1 MKKIPIFF
9 LAVQALYPACCFCA
23 KLFGWTLVL
32 NNSIAYPAIAAAL
45 SMIMTVMVIC
55 RKEEFAKREKTL
67 VSIALPVSL
76 LNGLMLTLAEGSIA
90 AVLISVVCSFVMYRK
105 GRRLKGLRVLTG
117 VLSAV
122 LTLAVVVLV
131 PAALIFGEF
140 GTSTV
145 LKSSFSPDGRYEA
158 QIVDIDQGALGGNT
172 TVRVRRSSGLFR
184 AIEGICEFE
193 KTVYIGD
200 WGIGDAL
207 NPEWMDG
214 DSLKIEGEIYDL

>member
-23 KLFGWTLVL
+23 KLFGWTMVL
-32 NNSIAYPAIAAAL
+32 NNPVVYPAVATVL
-45 SMIMTVMVIC
+45 SMAMTVLAVR
-55 RKEEFAKREKTL
+55 RKAEFDRREKTL
-67 VSIALPVSL
+67 ISIALPVGL
-76 LNGLMLTLAEGSIA
+76 LNGLMLILAEGSIA
-90 AVLISVVCSFVMYRK
+90 AALISMACCFVMYKK
-105 GRRLKGLRVLTG
+105 GRRLKGLRILTS

-122 LTLAVVVLV
+122 LTLAVVALL
-131 PAALIFGEF
+131 PAALVFGEF
-140 GTSTV
+140 GASSV

-158 QIVDIDQGALGGNT
+158 QIVDVDQGALGGNT

-184 AIEGICEFE
+184 VLEDICRFE

-207 NPEWMDG
+207 IPEWVDG